1 MLLLKIIKFIKN
13 YYRSLIVAL
22 IILLL
27 TTISGNNF
35 NSIPTFS
42 FQGVDK
48 IAHFIVFFVFAVFLL
63 ADLYKN
69 LIQVNLIKTVFII
82 FLITLFYGGMIELV
96 QHFFIPFRT
105 GSIYDL
111 IANLAGSLA
120 GCYIQTRFR
129 LIRF

>member
-1 MLLLKIIKFIKN
+1 M
-13 YYRSLIVAL
+13 

-42 FQGVDK
+42 IHGVDK

-69 LIQVNLIKTVFII
+69 LIKVNLIKTVLII

-96 QHFFIPFRT
+96 QHFFIPYRT

-111 IANLAGSLA
+111 IANLMGSLA
-120 GCYIQTRFR
+120 GCYVQIRFR